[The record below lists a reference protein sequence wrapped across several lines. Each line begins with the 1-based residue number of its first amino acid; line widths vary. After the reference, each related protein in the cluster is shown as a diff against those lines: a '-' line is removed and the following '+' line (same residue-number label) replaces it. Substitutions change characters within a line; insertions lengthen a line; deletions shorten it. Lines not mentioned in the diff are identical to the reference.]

1 MARWWQF
8 ISTVLGIIFRH
19 PVTGVTLIPL
29 LPDGTIALVL
39 RRDTGQWSLPGGI
52 IDWGENVTTAAHREL
67 KEETGLDLVAIT
79 RLLGVYS
86 APDRDPR
93 LHSISIALV
102 VQAQGI
108 LTVKDSLE
116 ISEVRAFSLSDLPLD
131 NLSHDHSQQ
140 LKDYLQGLTVVK

>member
-1 MARWWQF
+1 MGRRWQF

-19 PVTGVTLIPL
+19 PVVGVTMIPI
-29 LPDGTIALVL
+29 LPDGAIALAR

-52 IDWGENVTTAAHREL
+52 IDWGENIPTAAHREL
-67 KEETGLDLVAIT
+67 KEETGLDLVQIT

-102 VQAQGI
+102 VQAQGQ
-108 LTVKDSLE
+108 LKVNDDSE
-116 ISEVRAFSLSDLPLD
+116 ISEVKAFAPPDLPLD
-131 NLSHDHSQQ
+131 NLSHDHGQQ
-140 LKDYLQGLTVVK
+140 LKDYLQGLTVVS